1 MMKTRPS
8 KKNSG
13 AGNPQ
18 KRDPK
23 ISRLHKTMESA
34 VILTRDLKDDLSEE
48 HYEWLRASA
57 LGLMVAYSD
66 LTGLPSPLDYI
77 EMDAAWAEKPA
88 EEKSLCPIC
97 KNTHE
102 TIGKTQC
109 FACGV
114 DYS

>member
-1 MMKTRPS
+1 MTKTRPS

-13 AGNPQ
+13 QGNPA
-18 KRDPK
+18 KKDPRIVK
-23 ISRLHKTMESA
+23 LDKAMRAA
-34 VILTRDLKDDLSEE
+34 VELTRDLKDDLNPE
-48 HYEWLRASA
+48 HHEWLRASA
-57 LGLMVAYSD
+57 LGLMVAYAE
-66 LTGLPSPLDYI
+66 LTGMPSPMDYI
-77 EMDAAWAEKPA
+77 EMDAAWDEKPK
-88 EEKSLCPIC
+88 EEKALCPIC

>member
-1 MMKTRPS
+1 MKTRPS

-13 AGNPQ
+13 AGNPAKQ
-18 KRDPK
+18 DPRITK
-23 ISRLHKTMESA
+23 LYKTMTAA
-34 VILTRDLKDDLSEE
+34 VELTRDLKGDLSEE

-66 LTGLPSPLDYI
+66 MTGLPSPMDYI
-77 EMDAAWAEKPA
+77 EMDVAYREKPKP
-88 EEKSLCPIC
+88 EKSLCPIC

-102 TIGKTQC
+102 TIGKTKC

>member
-1 MMKTRPS
+1 MTKTRPS

-13 AGNPQ
+13 QGNPV
-18 KRDPK
+18 KKDPRVAK
-23 ISRLHKTMESA
+23 LYKTMLSA
-34 VILTRDLKDDLSEE
+34 VELTRDLKDDLSPEK
-48 HYEWLRASA
+48 YEWFRASA
-57 LGLMVAYSD
+57 LGLMFAYSE
-66 LTGLPSPLDYI
+66 LTGLPSPMDYI
-77 EMDAAWAEKPA
+77 EMDVAWAEKPK

>member
-1 MMKTRPS
+1 MSKKPS

-13 AGNPQ
+13 VGNPAR
-18 KRDPK
+18 RDPK
-23 ISRLHKTMESA
+23 IAKLYKTMQSA
-34 VILTRDLKDDLSEE
+34 VELTRDLQSDLSPE

-66 LTGLPSPLDYI
+66 LTGLPSPMDYI
-77 EMDAAWAEKPA
+77 EMDVAYSEKP
-88 EEKSLCPIC
+88 EPKKDPCPIC
-97 KNTHE
+97 RD
-102 TIGKTQC
+102 GKATMKVKC